1 MGSPLWAGNRQ
12 SYNMGLPT
20 VEKCCACLELKTGT
34 LIIGTLSLIGSCI
47 LGIIAIVGLIGSS
60 LVASGVLPFGDKDQQ
75 GLRDASTAAG
85 TVGIVVTS
93 IMLIHGARTGNPCL
107 LMPWLVLTS
116 IYIIWDVV
124 QVIIAFVNLE
134 WGTAVTYIVVTCII
148 SYFFIAVYSFRKQLQ
163 QGAPVPKV

>member
-1 MGSPLWAGNRQ
+1 
-12 SYNMGLPT
+12 MGLPT
-20 VEKCCACLELKTGT
+20 IEKCCACLELKTGT

-47 LGIIAIVGLIGSS
+47 LGIIAILGLVGSS
-60 LVASGVLPFGDKDQQ
+60 LLASGALPFGDKDQQ
-75 GLRDASTAAG
+75 GLKEASTAAG

-93 IMLIHGARTGNPCL
+93 IMLVVYILYIAIGSMLIHGARTGNPRL

-116 IYIIWDVV
+116 IYIIWDVLK
-124 QVIIAFVNLE
+124 VIISFVNLK
-134 WGTAVTYIVVTCII
+134 WGDAVTYIIVTCIM